1 MWHSETSRPEI
12 RGRLVAF
19 ELTSLVF
26 GFVLTNWMNFGF
38 TYVSNNPVSW
48 RFPLGF
54 QALLAVGTAAFVPFL
69 VESPRWLVLKDRQD
83 EARVVISRL
92 IDKPL
97 DDRETRET
105 LELMVEM
112 IAREKAEG
120 EIGWREVIH
129 NGPNRTRHR
138 ILLGCGANVFQQIGG
153 NTAPCRISGAEAD

>member
-38 TYVSNNPVSW
+38 TYIPNNEVSW
-48 RFPLGF
+48 RFPLAF
-54 QALLAVGTAAFVPFL
+54 QSLLALGTAALVPFL

-92 IDKPL
+92 LNKPI

-105 LELMVEM
+105 LELMVET
-112 IAREKAEG
+112 IGREKAEG
-120 EIGWREVIH
+120 EIGWKEVIH

-138 ILLGCGANVFQQIGG
+138 ILLGMGANVFQQIGR
-153 NTAPCRISGAEAD
+153 NMAQ